1 MATIQALLAF
11 LLILNLNYLAVQSD
25 DTDTLTA
32 FSDDLDTDTDSNTD
46 VDAAN
51 NDDTDLDTNADDL
64 TANGDDDDD
73 DTNSL
78 ATEDDDDEDDQSL
91 ASSADDDIDD
101 IESIDDIM
109 ATTSLGS
116 DESNEEDDDDNDTDT
131 SEDDDTETD
140 SDSDD
145 SIPTGTDD
153 DDNDDN
159 DEDSTSVD
167 EDTSDS
173 TEGDSENVEHVQGS
187 LGDDN
192 TSNDDD
198 TNTDIDTDDG
208 TVSIAVDDDTDEDDA
223 NAYGDDTFDRR
234 RGGRDGFSATQKDK
248 NSGSTHLNALGITLG
263 VVSIFV
269 MIAICVYGYF
279 KNKNHK
285 MERMQSMSQIDIE
298 TDIEQGTPALPM
310 HTSGHHLGIDTDAS
324 MILAPSPKYNQL
336 KHIHSGKMLIDYD
349 DEDDSHHDDGF
360 ECAIIDEHD
369 GY

>member
-1 MATIQALLAF
+1 M
-11 LLILNLNYLAVQSD
+11 
-25 DTDTLTA
+25 
-32 FSDDLDTDTDSNTD
+32 
-46 VDAAN
+46 
-51 NDDTDLDTNADDL
+51 
-64 TANGDDDDD
+64 G
-73 DTNSL
+73 
-78 ATEDDDDEDDQSL
+78 
-91 ASSADDDIDD
+91 
-101 IESIDDIM
+101 
-109 ATTSLGS
+109 
-116 DESNEEDDDDNDTDT
+116 SNEGDDDDNDTNT
-131 SEDDDTETD
+131 SEDDDAETD
-140 SDSDD
+140 SDSNDN
-145 SIPTGTDD
+145 IPSGIDD
-153 DDNDDN
+153 DDNE
-159 DEDSTSVD
+159 EDSTSVD

-187 LGDDN
+187 FHDDN

-198 TNTDIDTDDG
+198 TDSDTDDN

-223 NAYGDDTFDRR
+223 NAYGDDTYDRR
-234 RGGRDGFSATQKDK
+234 RGGRDGFNATQKDK

-285 MERMQSMSQIDIE
+285 MERMHSMSQIDIE

-349 DEDDSHHDDGF
+349 DEEEDDSHHDDGF